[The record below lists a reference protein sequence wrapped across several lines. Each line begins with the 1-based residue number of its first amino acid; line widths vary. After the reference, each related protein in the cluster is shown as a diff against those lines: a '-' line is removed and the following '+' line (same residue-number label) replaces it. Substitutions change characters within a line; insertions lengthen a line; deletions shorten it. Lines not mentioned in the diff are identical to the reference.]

1 MIILI
6 MKLPLKNINYFYK
19 VAYESPFQ
27 DLLKLIYAKKAL
39 NKQFLAFRKSNCKI
53 KNKIKGRKQNS
64 FFKYLI
70 IDYNNLRDNYII

>member
-39 NKQFLAFRKSNCKI
+39 NKAIPRFS
-53 KNKIKGRKQNS
+53 
-64 FFKYLI
+64 
-70 IDYNNLRDNYII
+70 